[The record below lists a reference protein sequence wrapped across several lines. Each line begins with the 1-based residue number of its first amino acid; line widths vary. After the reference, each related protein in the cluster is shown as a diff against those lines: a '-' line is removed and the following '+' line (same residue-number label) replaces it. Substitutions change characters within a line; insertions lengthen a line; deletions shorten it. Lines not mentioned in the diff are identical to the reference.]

1 MYSAPS
7 GIVMNNYDAEPLPL
21 TTQKWLRKH
30 VRTRRKS
37 KKISESFANYFRRF
51 VTK

>member
-7 GIVMNNYDAEPLPL
+7 GIVMNNYDREPQSLIA
-21 TTQKWLRKH
+21 QKWLGKN
-30 VRTRRKS
+30 RRK
-37 KKISESFANYFRRF
+37 KKKRVSESFANYFRRN